1 MRFLFTE
8 VLEMRVKALV
18 IRILR
23 QILRDKRTIALL
35 IFAPILVLTM
45 LHLVFN
51 GDDYVPK
58 VGLVDVPKAIVERID
73 DGDAKITEYHSE
85 KKAKEDL
92 ANRDIDGYLLFNGKS
107 PAVYLEGSDPG
118 VNGAT
123 IKWIQSSMKL
133 LQPGNSS
140 VDLKVSYLHGSSKMG
155 QFDFF
160 GPVLLGFFVFFFV
173 FLIAGVSFLRE
184 RTTGTLER
192 LLSSPLRKWEIVV
205 GYVLGFGIFTMIQAT
220 IIASYAIYVLGMLM
234 EGAFGFVLLITLL
247 LSLTALTLGILLSAF
262 ANNEL
267 QMIQFIPIIVVP
279 QIFFSGLF
287 NLDTISDWL
296 SWIGPLTPLYYAADA
311 LRDVMVRGYGWTD
324 IYLDILVMAGFSIL
338 FMMLNILALRK
349 YRKI

>member
-1 MRFLFTE
+1 
-8 VLEMRVKALV
+8 MRVKALV

-23 QILRDKRTIALL
+23 QIIRDKRTIGLL

-45 LHLVFN
+45 LHFVFN
-51 GDDYVPK
+51 GDDYQPK
-58 VGLVDVPKAIVERID
+58 VGFVNVPESMVNKMDIA
-73 DGDAKITEYHSE
+73 DAKVTEYDSE
-85 KKAKEDL
+85 KSALDDLTNKE
-92 ANRDIDGYLLFNGKS
+92 IDGYIQFENQTPS
-107 PAVYLEGSDPG
+107 IYLEGSDPT
-118 VNGAT
+118 VNGA
-123 IKWIQSSMKL
+123 IVKWIQTALKP
-133 LQPGNSS
+133 LQGNGASFELD
-140 VDLKVSYLHGSSKMG
+140 VTYLHGSNEMG
-155 QFDFF
+155 QFDYF

-192 LLSSPLRKWEIVV
+192 LLSSPLRKWEIVI

-234 EGAFGFVLLITLL
+234 EGAFGYVLLITLL

-287 NLDTISDWL
+287 NLETISGWL
-296 SWIGPLTPLYYAADA
+296 SWIGPFTPLYYAAEA
-311 LRDVMVRGYGWTD
+311 LRDVMVRGYGWNE
-324 IYLDILVMAGFSIL
+324 IQMNLLVLAGFSFL
-338 FMMLNILALRK
+338 FIMLNIFALRK